1 MGCRG
6 GPAIYAPNPNND
18 AAIANVSTSS
28 DDIIGVL
35 LLEDVMII
43 LEDVAGSVSNDG
55 IRGKLFCPTNDDD
68 GWLRRLFLLI
78 DSRNFC
84 VDSRTRSVTGDSFD
98 IDALPVVLVPHRMD
112 AVFDILSSSSV
123 DILQLSS
130 LSVALTSSPGIAV
143 LSSLVMAVVN
153 MALLSNM
160 TSSKPIFASEDN
172 K

>member
-1 MGCRG
+1 M
-6 GPAIYAPNPNND
+6 
-18 AAIANVSTSS
+18 
-28 DDIIGVL
+28 
-35 LLEDVMII
+35 
-43 LEDVAGSVSNDG
+43 
-55 IRGKLFCPTNDDD
+55 
-68 GWLRRLFLLI
+68 RLFLLI

-84 VDSRTRSVTGDSFD
+84 VDSRTRSVTGDIFD

-130 LSVALTSSPGIAV
+130 LSMAPTSCPGSV
-143 LSSLVMAVVN
+143 ELSSLVVAVVN

-160 TSSKPIFASEDN
+160 TSSKPISASEDN